1 MYTTI
6 NGTSYISGDFGKYD
20 KKINNN
26 SVRYG
31 RNSVDNYKKYL
42 SNYTQPNVDLKY
54 DSVDFSRKTGLIG
67 KISHFIKSLKF
78 NKQMNSIEKNVKKME
93 EYETKRTPLEFVQKY
108 MPGRIENGVIDKDA
122 LMGAAYEELEA
133 KEKSL
138 EELNKKAYNFEGVS
152 EDKQLTSDA
161 LDINE
166 DGKVDLAEYATSIL
180 LEDAL
185 SSDTDDL
192 KHENINGV
200 ITKEG
205 SNKSLP
211 YYTKGN
217 VNVAK
222 KIFSQIYNYYNLS
235 EAKEEF
241 LKDKNNT
248 IKL

>member
-20 KKINNN
+20 KKIKDN

-31 RNSVDNYKKYL
+31 RNSVDNFKKYL

-54 DSVDFSRKTGLIG
+54 DCVEFSHKKGAFSKLSDYIKT
-67 KISHFIKSLKF
+67 IKLS
-78 NKQMNSIEKNVKKME
+78 KQMDKLEKSVKKME
-93 EYETKRTPLEFVQKY
+93 ENETKRTPLEFVQKY
-108 MPGRIENGVIDKDA
+108 MPGRIENGVIDKNA
-122 LMGAAYEELEA
+122 LLGAAYEELGATEQ
-133 KEKSL
+133 SL
-138 EELNKKAYNFEGVS
+138 EELNKKAYDFEGVS
-152 EDKQLTSDA
+152 EDMKMTSDA

-166 DGKVDLAEYATSIL
+166 DGKVDIAEYATSIL

-185 SSDTDDL
+185 SADTDDL
-192 KHENINGV
+192 RHENINGV
-200 ITKEG
+200 ITKDG

-217 VNVAK
+217 VKIARNV
-222 KIFSQIYNYYNLS
+222 FNQIYNYYNLGQ
-235 EAKEEF
+235 AKQEF

-248 IKL
+248 AKA